1 MTTRSIAIIGGT
13 GAEGFGLAL
22 RWAQA
27 GETVIIGSRDAQ
39 RAREAAEK
47 IKQNAGANAKV
58 SGDEN
63 VAACS
68 AADLVVLTVPFESHA
83 AILKQLKPSLRRG
96 SIVVDTTVPLAASVG
111 GRATRTLGLWEGS
124 VAQQTAET
132 LPKEISVVSAFHNI
146 SSELLKG
153 DHPIDCDV
161 IVCGDD
167 PQANLEIRKLAAK
180 IPGVRGVDGGKLENS
195 RIVEQ
200 IAALLI
206 GLNIRNKG
214 SHSGIRITGLP
225 GVAYETL

>member
-22 RWAQA
+22 RWTRA

-39 RAREAAEK
+39 RARDAAEK
-47 IKQNAGANAKV
+47 IEQSAGASAKV

-68 AADLVVLTVPFESHA
+68 AADLVVLTVPFENHA
-83 AILKQLKPSLRRG
+83 AILKQLKPALRPG

-132 LPKEISVVSAFHNI
+132 LPKEISVVSAFHHI

-153 DHPIDCDV
+153 DNPIDCDV

-167 PQANLEIRKLAAK
+167 PQANREIRKLAAK
-180 IPGVRGVDGGKLENS
+180 IPGVRAVDGGKLENS

-214 SHSGIRITGLP
+214 HHSGIRITGLP
-225 GVAYETL
+225 DVAYETL